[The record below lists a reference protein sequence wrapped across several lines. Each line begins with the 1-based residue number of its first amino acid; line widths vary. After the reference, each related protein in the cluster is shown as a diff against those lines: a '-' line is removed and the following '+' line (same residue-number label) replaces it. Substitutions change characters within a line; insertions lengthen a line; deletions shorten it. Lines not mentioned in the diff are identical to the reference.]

1 MVSWAASVIRQLQ
14 EVFVKIDGC
23 MIRYVKSSSIIYHF
37 VDGELQSA
45 YHSVPNNALVH
56 VTLKFNSA
64 FGFCI

>member
-1 MVSWAASVIRQLQ
+1 
-14 EVFVKIDGC
+14 